1 MAEPKFNV
9 IAYNYF
15 QMADVR
21 TNFIICLSTTQSIV
35 EIYEAH
41 IGAGAWPILA
51 GLVDN
56 RCIVA
61 PTHTLTQTQTHM
73 RAHTHTRTHTQISI
87 HTHTV
92 HVQIF
97 EGRNFHCFVGNLS
110 SIKIKYSKFLK
121 QSQCIWSSRVDNK

>member
-21 TNFIICLSTTQSIV
+21 TNFIICLSTTRSIV

-61 PTHTLTQTQTHM
+61 PTHTLTQTHTHA
-73 RAHTHTRTHTQISI
+73 RTHTHTHAHTYTH
-87 HTHTV
+87 
-92 HVQIF
+92 
-97 EGRNFHCFVGNLS
+97 
-110 SIKIKYSKFLK
+110 K
-121 QSQCIWSSRVDNK
+121 